1 MVWFSVFLWMSLR
14 VNAPSLMDSHAI
26 KSKTNKTKQNKT
38 KQNNSIFTF
47 KRLRHAK
54 KMPYRPVQNW
64 GMHL

>member
-1 MVWFSVFLWMSLR
+1 MQS
-14 VNAPSLMDSHAI
+14 NQ
-26 KSKTNKTKQNKT
+26 KQTKQNKT